1 MCTDESYTMRPE
13 AFIKK
18 KVNMLHFNFNL
29 MNIWFSELD
38 SLDSSLHVK
47 LNASFNS

>member
-18 KVNMLHFNFNL
+18 NMVHFNL